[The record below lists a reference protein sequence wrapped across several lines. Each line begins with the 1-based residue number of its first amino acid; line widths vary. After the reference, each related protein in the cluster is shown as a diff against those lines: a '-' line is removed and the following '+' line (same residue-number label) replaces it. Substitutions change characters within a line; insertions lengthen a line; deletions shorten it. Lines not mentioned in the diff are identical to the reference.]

1 MATTRIE
8 SDIFK
13 INSNIS
19 SVYNFLSDLNKVGSV
34 FNMASGMSIGNEDV
48 EKAMKHVSN
57 TNFTY
62 DHFSCTLDKV
72 GDVGI
77 FIVDR
82 QEPKLIKFEGD
93 GALPFSFYV
102 WIQLL
107 EKGAYDTRLKITFEG
122 DMNMMMKM
130 MLKGKLKKGIN
141 QLGEGLT
148 KIPYSMI

>member
-1 MATTRIE
+1 MAATRIE

-19 SVYNFLSDLNKVGSV
+19 SVYNFLSDLNRVGSV
-34 FNMASGMSIGNEDV
+34 FDMAKGMDV
-48 EKAMKHVSN
+48 GHENIEKAMKHISN
-57 TNFTY
+57 TSFTY

-77 FIVDR
+77 FIVER
-82 QEPKLIKFEGD
+82 HEPKLIKFEGD

-122 DMNMMMKM
+122 DMSMMMKM

-141 QLGEGLT
+141 QLAEGLT
-148 KIPYSMI
+148 KIPYSMM